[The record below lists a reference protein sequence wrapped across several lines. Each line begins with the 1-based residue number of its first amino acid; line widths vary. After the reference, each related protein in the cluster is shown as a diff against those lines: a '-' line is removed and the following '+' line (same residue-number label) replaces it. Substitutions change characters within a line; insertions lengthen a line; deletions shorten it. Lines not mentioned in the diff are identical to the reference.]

1 MVLQSAITINCREE
15 NVMSELTSRERELVT
30 LGAAMGSNCVPC
42 VEYHIRESQR
52 TGLTDVEI
60 SAAIELADKVRQV
73 PARKVREA
81 AQKLLP
87 KTSGCTEESGND
99 GSCETQPPG
108 GMMSQMSQMMGVCCD
123 SDQPAKAASPSEE
136 ESPSCSSTSAENK
149 CC

>member
-1 MVLQSAITINCREE
+1 
-15 NVMSELTSRERELVT
+15 MSELTSRERELVA

-52 TGLTDVEI
+52 TGLTDLEI

-81 AQKLLP
+81 AEKLVS
-87 KTSGCTEESGND
+87 KASGCTEESGKG

-108 GMMSQMSQMMGVCCD
+108 GMKPGMMSQMMDACCD
-123 SDQPAKAASPSEE
+123 SNQPAKAVSQSEKEAASYST
-136 ESPSCSSTSAENK
+136 TSAENK